1 VASSAWRF
9 AAKLAVL
16 VAFGGCAA
24 AGGQGAA
31 WLDRSPPT
39 NWNAGGTTLPAAP
52 VEESALTSR
61 ERCAATVR
69 RATTADD
76 DAVQRAGWALIGP
89 LQTFSGTT
97 IITGTSGFDGMCRPV
112 RYQLFAFVDGTF
124 AGTLSP
130 VFMTSRTD
138 GAQSRL
144 YLYRAGELAAEFLR
158 YTDADPLC
166 CPSRVTRVEYRV
178 ERDAR
183 GPVLVPVNAST
194 TATSK

>member
-1 VASSAWRF
+1 
-9 AAKLAVL
+9 
-16 VAFGGCAA
+16 
-24 AGGQGAA
+24 
-31 WLDRSPPT
+31 
-39 NWNAGGTTLPAAP
+39 
-52 VEESALTSR
+52 
-61 ERCAATVR
+61 VR
-69 RATTADD
+69 RAATADD
-76 DAVQRAGWALIGP
+76 EAVQRAGWLLVGP

-97 IITGTSGFDGMCRPV
+97 IITGTSDFDGMCRPV
-112 RYQLFAFVDGTF
+112 RYQLFAFVDGAF

-130 VFMTSRTD
+130 VLMTSRTD

-166 CPSRVTRVEYRV
+166 CPSRVSRVEYRA